1 MVFGDGEC
9 AMCQVCKLEGVNW
22 VFRNGN
28 KRKLTREVFYRVYE
42 REVKVIE
49 LCRICSIEL
58 FHLGESRFL
67 INHPLLAVEILRSA
81 RRSEDRDYDFDFNF
95 A

>member
-1 MVFGDGEC
+1 MLGEGDL

-22 VFRNGN
+22 VFRNGR
-28 KRKLTREVFYRVYE
+28 KRRLTRNIFYRVYE
-42 REVKVIE
+42 REIKVVE
-49 LCRICSIEL
+49 LCCICSIEL

-67 INHPLLAVEILRSA
+67 SNHPLLAVEILRSA
-81 RRSEDRDYDFDFNF
+81 RRREDRDSEFDFNF